1 MREQTRLLKF
11 FVEIDEAIRRI
22 ERRFNGISSSSDFI
36 SSDDGLDRLDGISM
50 MLIAISEN
58 IRKIE
63 KILGKEAFEN
73 YSSINWTQIKGIRNI
88 LAHAYFDADHS
99 EIYEICSSELEIL
112 KKALGKIRKKSYK
125 NS

>member
-1 MREQTRLLKF
+1 MRDQTRLLKF

-22 ERRFNGISSSSDFI
+22 ERRFKSISNPSDFI
-36 SSDDGLDRLDGISM
+36 SSDDGIDRLDGISM

-73 YSSINWTQIKGIRNI
+73 YSAINWTQIKGIRNI
-88 LAHAYFDADHS
+88 LAHAYFDTDHD
-99 EIYEICSSELEIL
+99 EIYAICSSELEIL
-112 KKALGKIRKKSYK
+112 KEALSKIR
-125 NS
+125 NNIL